1 MVYYANSINT
11 GGIKL
16 HGIHN
21 DMLKINFGCILGTS
35 EEVKVLVL
43 KNWRWGLKYQRLIA
57 SYHCPK

>member
-11 GGIKL
+11 GDKKI

-35 EEVKVLVL
+35 EEVKVLV
-43 KNWRWGLKYQRLIA
+43 
-57 SYHCPK
+57 